1 MLESE
6 TLGPLRMYVSV
17 EEEAW
22 GSGLMSH
29 NMADNFVPSWPII
42 LNKSLE
48 QSDVHRLLGQS
59 HKVRGRYNPKEN
71 SLVRS
76 FGF

>member
-1 MLESE
+1 M
-6 TLGPLRMYVSV
+6 SV